1 MSVQYLYMKKSFFI
15 LFLLLALSGIL
26 FYWFSTPNR
35 YLLESNAHLSSGK
48 IAKAVRVLEKG
59 VEVHPKNHKINF
71 ALAKSYFL
79 LGEIELANK
88 AILSKDTI
96 PLLKDNKLLQDF
108 LVDLAIANL
117 NVGNKSLTRFFA
129 QKYMVSQNKE
139 EVSKRAAKNYV
150 SIGRILPEYSL
161 VLWEKA
167 YNIAYELKDT
177 ELKEGIKAL
186 LLPEYFHI
194 AESLSNEKK
203 YIEALDILKKAR
215 TIGRNAELNF
225 QEGIV
230 YGKLDKIGLA
240 QRHFEE
246 AISLDPD
253 NVNYKLTYANVL
265 KDAAI
270 ASKNQNN
277 KTEYLEKVKLLL
289 SSIEDNPKKTTLL
302 NKILYLNKKY
312 KISDANLMLAMIGDY
327 SYPSLAFK
335 IKPVSDTV
343 LEKYKIIFL
352 EKDKKWVDVYEADI
366 NNSDLDQII
375 EVTSRNPVNDTA
387 YINAKLYLNNE
398 FVSEYTNK
406 RN

>member
-1 MSVQYLYMKKSFFI
+1 M
-15 LFLLLALSGIL
+15 
-26 FYWFSTPNR
+26 
-35 YLLESNAHLSSGK
+35 
-48 IAKAVRVLEKG
+48 
-59 VEVHPKNHKINF
+59 
-71 ALAKSYFL
+71 
-79 LGEIELANK
+79 
-88 AILSKDTI
+88 
-96 PLLKDNKLLQDF
+96 
-108 LVDLAIANL
+108 
-117 NVGNKSLTRFFA
+117 
-129 QKYMVSQNKE
+129 
-139 EVSKRAAKNYV
+139 
-150 SIGRILPEYSL
+150 
-161 VLWEKA
+161 
-167 YNIAYELKDT
+167 
-177 ELKEGIKAL
+177 
-186 LLPEYFHI
+186 
-194 AESLSNEKK
+194 
-203 YIEALDILKKAR
+203 
-215 TIGRNAELNF
+215 
-225 QEGIV
+225 
-230 YGKLDKIGLA
+230 
-240 QRHFEE
+240 
-246 AISLDPD
+246 
-253 NVNYKLTYANVL
+253 L